1 MAKNMSATAPLLW
14 YEKIFFGIL
23 YTLIWSVSI
32 LPLRVLYI
40 FSDGLYLLVYKVV
53 GYRRRVV
60 RKNLSLSFPEKSEAE
75 RRVIEREFYHFF
87 CDYIFETIKLATI
100 SKEEM
105 RRRLSVSGMEH
116 IERAIRN
123 GRSVSIFLGHYCN
136 WEWVTGFGLFLPEEA
151 FLGQVY
157 HVLESK
163 VMDRLLLKVRSRM
176 GSENIPM
183 AEIMRRLVKERSNGQ
198 LVIIGF
204 ISDQSPIVYNV
215 PYWTTFMNQPTPFIN
230 GTERLTKKLDMTA
243 VYLDITRMKRGHYNL
258 NVVLMAEETK
268 KIPDWQLTQ
277 QYAELLEAS
286 IRRLTGSGATTGGRG
301 SRRTS
306 TTPWRRTS
314 SRTHRRATGKDKEQ
328 TTTTANGFTDTIS
341 NILVCCRRCRQDTL
355 PHILQP
361 ADRWHHHG

>member
-136 WEWVTGFGLFLPEEA
+136 WEWVSSIPLWYQKEDSHGAQLYRPLKNKAFDGLFLE
-151 FLGQVY
+151 
-157 HVLESK
+157 
-163 VMDRLLLKVRSRM
+163 MRSRF
-176 GSENIPM
+176 GSENISKYE
-183 AEIMRRLVKERSNGQ
+183 ALRHILQLRRDGKKTC
-198 LVIIGF
+198 IGF
-204 ISDQSPIVYNV
+204 ISDQ
-215 PYWTTFMNQPTPFIN
+215 TPGWNSIHDWVDFLHQDTPVFT
-230 GTERLTKKLDMTA
+230 GTERIAKKVDA
-243 VYLDITRMKRGHYNL
+243 AIFFAD
-258 NVVLMAEETK
+258 
-268 KIPDWQLTQ
+268 
-277 QYAELLEAS
+277 
-286 IRRLTGSGATTGGRG
+286 IRRVRRGYYHLVLRRMTDEPKDFPDYALTEQYMRELEQII
-301 SRRTS
+301 RRQPHLWLWS
-306 TTPWRRTS
+306 HRRWK
-314 SRTHRRATGKDKEQ
+314 HRRA
-328 TTTTANGFTDTIS
+328 
-341 NILVCCRRCRQDTL
+341 
-355 PHILQP
+355 
-361 ADRWHHHG
+361 ADGSRLED